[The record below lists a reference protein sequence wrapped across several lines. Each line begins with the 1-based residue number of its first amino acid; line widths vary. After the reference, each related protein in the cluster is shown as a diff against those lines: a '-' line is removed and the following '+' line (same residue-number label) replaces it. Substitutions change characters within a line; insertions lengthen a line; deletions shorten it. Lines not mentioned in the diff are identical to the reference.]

1 MLSFKQTLQI
11 NMQTYFSYLLKNDY
25 DTNQLSV

>member
-11 NMQTYFSYLLKNDY
+11 NMQIYFSYLLKNDY